1 MQSYAV
7 SDEELDTV
15 YGGRGVSPCSHTPCP
30 A

>member
-1 MQSYAV
+1 MESYAV

-15 YGGRGVSPCSHTPCP
+15 YGGRGDAPCASQACP